1 MKTFKYVE
9 VKLMTIKING
19 SLSPSDSKI
28 VKIEEFEVP
37 DSISEIHLKF
47 DYIPRR
53 IESLENQITLSI
65 YDSMGNFV
73 GRYDNF
79 KDFVVGENPSPSA
92 FRILPLPGNWK
103 IMLEN
108 DSLVS
113 HVNYTIEIEF
123 TGNEKYK
130 WYKGELHTHSIH
142 SDGKFSVKELNEY
155 LRSHNFDFSFLTD
168 HNNVSGYRDLYFD
181 KNSIG
186 FIGEEISTFKGHILT
201 LGNDQFV
208 DWKEKDGSERSLSSI
223 RKEIDCIHALMGV
236 AHPSMLGE
244 PVCGGCAWKYT
255 ESPFDTNLFDFVEI
269 WNGSME
275 SKFLN
280 IETIYSW
287 IAELRKGKRITA
299 TSGFDLH
306 SSTDPEP
313 SFWLKNHFYLRKLE
327 LTEILYAIKHGMTY
341 ISTDPITINFYDNL
355 PGKVVK
361 YSTEAKFK
369 FELSDPVKGRSMII
383 TKNDIIDLG
392 EIYSGE
398 ITLKDLNDD
407 DFAILIFFDKVE
419 TPLVITN
426 PVYFKKIR

>member
-1 MKTFKYVE
+1 
-9 VKLMTIKING
+9 
-19 SLSPSDSKI
+19 
-28 VKIEEFEVP
+28 
-37 DSISEIHLKF
+37 
-47 DYIPRR
+47 
-53 IESLENQITLSI
+53 
-65 YDSMGNFV
+65 
-73 GRYDNF
+73 
-79 KDFVVGENPSPSA
+79 
-92 FRILPLPGNWK
+92 
-103 IMLEN
+103 
-108 DSLVS
+108 
-113 HVNYTIEIEF
+113 
-123 TGNEKYK
+123 
-130 WYKGELHTHSIH
+130 
-142 SDGKFSVKELNEY
+142 
-155 LRSHNFDFSFLTD
+155 
-168 HNNVSGYRDLYFD
+168 
-181 KNSIG
+181 
-186 FIGEEISTFKGHILT
+186 
-201 LGNDQFV
+201 
-208 DWKEKDGSERSLSSI
+208 
-223 RKEIDCIHALMGV
+223 
-236 AHPSMLGE
+236 MLGE

-275 SKFLN
+275 SKLLN
-280 IETIYSW
+280 METIYSW

-407 DFAILIFFDKVE
+407 DFAILIFFDKNE

-426 PVYFKKIR
+426 PVYFKKVR